1 MINHPLE
8 DGKTFLGE
16 QKRLN
21 RVRQNDEL
29 LIFHKAPFYEMK
41 RRPYNRNARL
51 WTRPRMSQLSAP
63 FKPGTDEYRR
73 WRNIVYFNGELCDI
87 LRHICEKE
95 DNDPSLR
102 GKLDDIKNE
111 VRSLRDTMDYYDG
124 QGHTEFGHPVDR
136 VPTFQMDEYSGIS
149 SSSEDEKEL
158 NRAFPQVDGEQ
169 LFGPSQPANQSR
181 NDSSSSYY
189 YEYEEEEE
197 KPKRPR
203 TREEKKHTV
212 WFFDPKPDYD
222 DFPPLIM
229 YRYSYSSD
237 GEDGRWEGPTWKD
250 LNLQPPKLDPE

>member
-1 MINHPLE
+1 
-8 DGKTFLGE
+8 
-16 QKRLN
+16 
-21 RVRQNDEL
+21 
-29 LIFHKAPFYEMK
+29 MK
-41 RRPYNRNARL
+41 RNPKL
-51 WTRPRMSQLSAP
+51 LTRPRMSQLRAP
-63 FKPGTDEYRR
+63 FDEGTDAYRR
-73 WRNIVYFNGELCDI
+73 WRNVVHINGELCDI

-102 GKLDDIKNE
+102 GKLDDIKKE
-111 VRSLRDTMDYYDG
+111 VRSLRDLLDYYDG
-124 QGHTEFGHPVDR
+124 QGRSEFVRGY
-136 VPTFQMDEYSGIS
+136 VPDASEYSGIS

-212 WFFDPKPDYD
+212 WFLDPKPDYD
-222 DFPPLIM
+222 DFPPLVM

>member
-1 MINHPLE
+1 M
-8 DGKTFLGE
+8 
-16 QKRLN
+16 
-21 RVRQNDEL
+21 
-29 LIFHKAPFYEMK
+29 
-41 RRPYNRNARL
+41 RRTNKL
-51 WTRPRMSQLSAP
+51 WTRPRLTQVRPP
-63 FKPGTDEYRR
+63 FDEGTDAYRR
-73 WRNIVYFNGELCDI
+73 WRNVVHINGELCDI

-95 DNDPSLR
+95 DNDPSLQ
-102 GKLDDIKNE
+102 GKLEDIKNE

-136 VPTFQMDEYSGIS
+136 VPTLDMDSPPPFEMDEYSGIS

-169 LFGPSQPANQSR
+169 LFGTSQPANQSR

-250 LNLQPPKLDPE
+250 LNLEPPKLPPE